1 MGCAAKGHVRPKVR
15 SCTHAC
21 VIARLDPAPHT
32 KAPPREGA
40 ANGYPRP
47 LSTYPVLIGV
57 RQCLL
62 DFGLPRH
69 CARRCAA
76 TMSKG
81 RCGSGPTMLNCRWV
95 LAANVNRSPRQT
107 AATREAPAAVWR
119 RAGGVVGRFYP
130 SAVMLIEPDPF
141 SRSRLDPVPRV
152 TPFLASCG
160 QALGPEARVQR

>member
-1 MGCAAKGHVRPKVR
+1 MTRRKISFSSLGQ
-15 SCTHAC
+15 ST
-21 VIARLDPAPHT
+21 T
-32 KAPPREGA
+32 Q
-40 ANGYPRP
+40 
-47 LSTYPVLIGV
+47 LSV
-57 RQCLL
+57 
-62 DFGLPRH
+62 
-69 CARRCAA
+69 
-76 TMSKG
+76 
-81 RCGSGPTMLNCRWV
+81 
-95 LAANVNRSPRQT
+95 ANVNRSPRQT